1 MSLDVT
7 SVVIT
12 HDMFSVYN
20 IADHVIMLHEG
31 KVQLDGTV
39 EQLRASTDPVVVE
52 FLERFEHTP
61 AL

>member
-1 MSLDVT
+1 
-7 SVVIT
+7 
-12 HDMFSVYN
+12 MFSVYN

-31 KVQLDGTV
+31 KVQFDGTV